1 VRDTRI
7 TGALLQC
14 PLFYGRPI
22 HALVAS
28 CRLRQHAAG
37 ATLFRPGDPAGHL
50 TVLGTGRVELY
61 TLRFNRQHHP
71 VATLRAPDAVLDAGL
86 FSTERRHRLGA
97 TAASAVDAVEVPR
110 DAVVQAAAEDAVLTA
125 RLITALAD
133 ATDATDATR
142 AAGPLDGSTAHRLLA
157 CLERL
162 AATFGVSQ
170 PDGSVLV
177 GIPLSADDLAGLVAA
192 TPADVAAAEAELEAS
207 GAVERLA
214 EYLLLPG
221 ES

>member
-1 VRDTRI
+1 
-7 TGALLQC
+7 
-14 PLFYGRPI
+14 
-22 HALVAS
+22 
-28 CRLRQHAAG
+28 
-37 ATLFRPGDPAGHL
+37 
-50 TVLGTGRVELY
+50 VELY

-133 ATDATDATR
+133 ATDATDATGAAG